1 MFRKY
6 GVCTSFEC
14 FTLWDDLHDTDPD
27 AAADKVRAEQIVTKL
42 AEDLGIPQMALMN
55 ILREIALDWAS
66 NSAGKEDEFL
76 VAFRDGPAHFRIIR
90 RFKGELRE
98 ALYPARKV

>member
-1 MFRKY
+1 MEITEFAAITYK
-6 GVCTSFEC
+6 VLEDTPFEAYIP
-14 FTLWDDLHDTDPD
+14 TLCLP
-27 AAADKVRAEQIVTKL
+27 VPGQIQAL
-42 AEDLGIPQMALMN
+42 QGIPAEEEPN
-55 ILREIALDWAS
+55 LREIALDWAS